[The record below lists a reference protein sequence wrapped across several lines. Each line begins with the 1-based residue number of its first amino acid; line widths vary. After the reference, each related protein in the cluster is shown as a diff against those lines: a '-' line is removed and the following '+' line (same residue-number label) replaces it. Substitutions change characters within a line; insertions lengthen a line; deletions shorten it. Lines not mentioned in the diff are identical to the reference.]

1 MSGGGTSGAAQIA
14 ALEREALERLAG
26 VADEAALEG
35 WFRDYLGRRDGK
47 VSGLLRQLGTLAPEE
62 RPRFGAAVNEAKDR
76 VTAAYEG
83 RKEELG
89 EAALRARLAA
99 EAVDIT
105 LPGRPVP
112 KGTLHP
118 TTLMTRELSAIF
130 ALLGFQTVEGP
141 EVEETRYNFDHLN
154 IPQNHPARDKWD
166 TFYVGSRGTD
176 DSVNEIVLRT
186 HTSPMQARVMLS
198 QEPPVRVIVPGRC
211 YRYEAT
217 DASHEAIFFQL
228 EGLAVDEKITMA
240 DLKGTLTEMSRQ
252 LFGSRTKV
260 RFRCDFFPFVEPGVD
275 FSATCAVCGG
285 KGCRVCKQTGWL
297 ELGGAGMV
305 HPNVLRNVGY
315 DPEKYSGFAFG
326 LGIERIVMIK
336 YGIDDIRNFYA
347 NDLRFLEEFAG
358 TRI

>member
-1 MSGGGTSGAAQIA
+1 MMQESTAIEPIA
-14 ALEREALERLAG
+14 AIEREALDRLATID
-26 VADEAALEG
+26 DEGALAG
-35 WFRDYLGRRDGK
+35 WFRDYLGRKEGRLN
-47 VSGLLRQLGTLAPEE
+47 GLLRQLGTLAQEE
-62 RPRFGAAVNEAKDR
+62 RPRFGAAVNAAKER
-76 VTAAYEG
+76 VTAAYAERQG
-83 RKEELG
+83 SLG
-89 EAALRARLAA
+89 AAALGARLAGD
-99 EAVDIT
+99 AVDIT

-112 KGTLHP
+112 QGTLHP

-130 ALLGFQTVEGP
+130 ALLGFQTIEGP
-141 EVEETRYNFDHLN
+141 EVEETRYNFDLLN
-154 IPQNHPARDKWD
+154 IPTNHPARDKWD

-176 DSVNEIVLRT
+176 DTVNEMVLRT
-186 HTSPMQARVMLS
+186 HTSPMQARTMLA
-198 QEPPVRVIVPGRC
+198 QDPPVRVIVPGRC

-228 EGLAVDEKITMA
+228 EGLAVDRKITMA
-240 DLKGTLTEMSRQ
+240 DLKGTLTEMARQ
-252 LFGSRTKV
+252 LFGSDTKV

-275 FSATCAVCGG
+275 FSATCAVCSG
-285 KGCRVCKQTGWL
+285 KGCRVCKGTGWL

-315 DPEKYSGFAFG
+315 DPARYSGFAFG

-336 YGIDDIRNFYA
+336 YGIDDIRNFYG

>member
-1 MSGGGTSGAAQIA
+1 MAQETAPGGAQIA
-14 ALEREALERLAG
+14 AIEREALERLATVG
-26 VADEAALEG
+26 DEAALEG
-35 WFRDYLGRRDGK
+35 WFRDYLGRREGK
-47 VSGLLRQLGTLAPEE
+47 LSGLLRQMGTLAQEE
-62 RPRFGAAVNEAKDR
+62 RPLFGAAVNEAKDR
-76 VTAAYEG
+76 VTAAYDE
-83 RKEELG
+83 RKVALG
-89 EAALRARLAA
+89 SAALTARLAA

-112 KGTLHP
+112 AGTLHP

-141 EVEETRYNFDHLN
+141 EVEETRYNFDYLN

-166 TFYVGSRGTD
+166 TFYVGSRGED

-186 HTSPMQARVMLS
+186 HTSPMQARTMLA
-198 QEPPVRVIVPGRC
+198 QDPPVRVIVPGRC
-211 YRYEAT
+211 YRYEST

-228 EGLAVDEKITMA
+228 EGLAIDEKITMA

-252 LFGSRTKV
+252 LFGSNTKV

-275 FSATCAVCGG
+275 FSASCAVCGG
-285 KGCRVCKQTGWL
+285 KGCRVCKHTGWL

-315 DPEKYSGFAFG
+315 DPDIYSGFAFG

>member
-1 MSGGGTSGAAQIA
+1 MTRVTAANTAQIA
-14 ALEREALERLAG
+14 AIEREAIERLG
-26 VADEAALEG
+26 TIGDEAALEG
-35 WFRDYLGRRDGK
+35 WFREYLGRRDGK
-47 VSGLLRQLGTLAPEE
+47 LTGLLRGMGTIPQEE

-76 VTAAYEG
+76 VTAAYEE
-83 RKEELG
+83 RQRALG
-89 EAALRARLAA
+89 AAALEARLEA
-99 EAVDIT
+99 EAIDVT
-105 LPGRPVP
+105 LPGRRVEG
-112 KGTLHP
+112 GTLHP
-118 TTLMTRELSAIF
+118 TTLMIRELSAIF
-130 ALLGFQTVEGP
+130 ALLGFQTIEGP

-154 IPQNHPARDKWD
+154 IPANHPARDKWD
-166 TFYVGSRGTD
+166 TFYVGSRGVD
-176 DSVNEIVLRT
+176 DTVNEVVLRT
-186 HTSPMQARVMLS
+186 HTSPMQARVMLA
-198 QEPPVRVIVPGRC
+198 QDPPVRVVVPGRC

-240 DLKGTLTEMSRQ
+240 DLKGVLTEMSRQ
-252 LFGSRTKV
+252 LFGSDTKV

-275 FSATCAVCGG
+275 FSASCAVCGG
-285 KGCRVCKQTGWL
+285 KGCRVCKGTGWL

-315 DPEKYSGFAFG
+315 DPAKYSGFAFG